1 MEYLSDNLTTNEAGH
16 LALGGADV
24 PALAKEFGTPLY
36 LMDEGSIR
44 RACRAYTDTM
54 RRCYGGEFL
63 IAYASKAFCASYIY
77 KIMMEEGM
85 GADVV
90 SGGELYTAHH
100 AGFPMDRVYFH
111 GNNKTDEEI
120 RLALEYGVRRF
131 VVDNEEELIRLNDLA
146 GEMGK
151 KARIAFRIKP
161 GIDAHTH
168 EFIQTGK
175 IDSKFGVALE
185 NGEAMAVIGKAV
197 AMPHVEVCGVHC
209 HIGSQIFELEPF
221 ALAARV
227 MMRFIHQANKHW
239 GIKIH
244 ELNLGG
250 GFGIRYVES
259 NDPPEL
265 SEAAKVVIDTVKE
278 CAAEYGMELPTLV
291 MEPGRSIVAP
301 AGVTVYTVGSVKEI
315 PNVRTYVSVDGGMTD
330 NPRYA
335 LYEAAYE
342 MLLPE
347 RPEEKKTQTVTVAG
361 RCCESGDL
369 VGKDVALPPV
379 KAGDLLCVLAT
390 GAYNYSMASN
400 YNRVPRPAVVM
411 IRDGKPKLIVRR
423 ESYEDL
429 LQNDLL

>member
-1 MEYLSDNLTTNEAGH
+1 MEYLSENLTTNAAGH

-24 PALAKEFGTPLY
+24 PALAKEYGTPLY
-36 LMDEGSIR
+36 LMDEGAIR
-44 RACRAYTDTM
+44 KACRAYTETM
-54 RRCYGGEFL
+54 RRYYQGDFL
-63 IAYASKAFCASYIY
+63 IAYASKAFCASYMYRVIA
-77 KIMMEEGM
+77 EEGM

-111 GNNKTDEEI
+111 GNNKTAAEI
-120 RLALEYGVRRF
+120 RLALEYGVCRF
-131 VVDNEEELIRLNDLA
+131 VVDNEEELVLLNQIA

-151 KARIAFRIKP
+151 VAQISFRIKP

-185 NGEAMAVIGKAV
+185 NGEAMAIIGKA
-197 AMPHVEVCGVHC
+197 AGMKNVEVKGVHC

-221 ALAARV
+221 ALAAQV
-227 MMRFIHQANKHW
+227 MMRFIYQANKHW
-239 GIKIH
+239 GINIG

-259 NDPPEL
+259 NDPPALED
-265 SEAAKVVIDTVKE
+265 STKVVIDTVTQ
-278 CAAEYGMELPTLV
+278 CAQELGMELPRLV
-291 MEPGRSIVAP
+291 MEPGRSIVASS
-301 AGVTVYTVGSVKEI
+301 GVTVYTVGSVKEI
-315 PNVRTYVSVDGGMTD
+315 PNIRTYVSVDGGMTD

-347 RPEEKKTQTVTVAG
+347 RPEAEKTEVVTVAG

-369 VGKDVALPPV
+369 VGRDIALPPV

-411 IRDGKPKLIVRR
+411 VRDGEHKLIVRR

-429 LQNDLL
+429 IRNDLV